1 MRESRL
7 YEINEIKEII
17 DNERIIPYY
26 QPIISLA
33 KNKIVGFEGLSR
45 GVSILDGSLISPIK
59 IFEYAHKYGL
69 EINLDR
75 LCREKCIEGFN
86 KLDFHNKDVHLFV
99 NIDASIIEQGRGS
112 NYLFQQVLSHGVSP
126 ENIVIEINESHV
138 KDINVLVEFVKKYR
152 KEGFLIA
159 LDDLGAG
166 FSNFERI
173 LLLEPDVIKLDITL
187 IKDVDKSYYKQEIFK
202 CLVKLANHIGAIVVA
217 EGVETQ
223 EELNCAIEYGA
234 HLIQGYFFS
243 KPLNLSE
250 ESISN
255 IDFRIKSASIQ
266 YKSYMSL
273 KVKKERISKRKIDS
287 LLNHIISE
295 FERADINEFDN
306 LLLNFVE
313 INKDLNLNMEC
324 VYILDDKGIQVSD
337 TVFSSI
343 TKDNPRKG
351 LIFYPSVK
359 GEDNSLKKYYYD
371 LINSKT
377 NKYTSSPYI
386 SHATGSVCRTI
397 SRIFKHENNKYILCV
412 DLIHKL

>member
-1 MRESRL
+1 MRESSL
-7 YEINEIKEII
+7 YQINEIKEII
-17 DNERIIPYY
+17 DNDRIIPYY

-45 GVSILDGSLISPIK
+45 GVSALDGSLISPIK
-59 IFEYAHKYGL
+59 IFEYAHKYGR
-69 EINLDR
+69 EIYLDR
-75 LCREKCIEGFN
+75 LCREKCINGFN
-86 KLDFHNKDVHLFV
+86 KLNFYNKDVHLFV

-112 NYLFQQVLSHGVSP
+112 NYLFEQVLSHGVSP
-126 ENIVIEINESHV
+126 ENIVIEINESQV

-152 KEGFLIA
+152 KAGFLVA

-173 LLLEPDVIKLDITL
+173 LLLEPDLIKLDITL
-187 IKDVDKSYYKQEIFK
+187 IKDIDKSYYKQEIFK
-202 CLVKLANHIGAIVVA
+202 CLVKLANKIGAIVVA
-217 EGVETQ
+217 EGVETE

-234 HLIQGYFFS
+234 HLIQGYLFS

-250 ESISN
+250 ESITA
-255 IDFRIKSASIQ
+255 IDIRIKNASMQ
-266 YKSYMSL
+266 YKNYMRL
-273 KVKKERISKRKIDS
+273 KVKKEKISKRKIDS
-287 LLNHIISE
+287 LLNQIISE
-295 FERADINEFDN
+295 FELAEIKEFDN

-313 INKDLNLNMEC
+313 SNRDLNVEC
-324 VYILDDKGIQVSD
+324 VYILNHKGIQVSD
-337 TVFSSI
+337 TVFSTI
-343 TKDNPRKG
+343 NKDNHRKG
-351 LIFYPSVK
+351 LMFYPSVK
-359 GEDNSLKKYYYD
+359 GEDNSLNKYYYD

-377 NKYTSSPYI
+377 TKYTSSPYI

>member
-1 MRESRL
+1 MRESSL

-26 QPIISLA
+26 QPIVSLA

-45 GVSILDGSLISPIK
+45 GVSALDASLISPVK
-59 IFEYAHKYGL
+59 IFEYAHKYGR
-69 EINLDR
+69 EIYLDR
-75 LCREKCIEGFN
+75 LCREKCIDGFN
-86 KLDFHNKDVHLFV
+86 KLNFHNKDVHLFV

-112 NYLFQQVLSHGVSP
+112 NYLFKQVLKHGISP
-126 ENIVIEINESHV
+126 ENIVIEINESNV

-152 KEGFLIA
+152 KAGFLIA

-173 LLLEPDVIKLDITL
+173 LLLEPDLIKLDITL
-187 IKDVDKSYYKQEIFK
+187 IKDIDKSYYKQEIFK

-217 EGVETQ
+217 EGVETE
-223 EELNCAIEYGA
+223 EELNCAIEYGV

-243 KPLNLSE
+243 KPLILTE
-250 ESISN
+250 ESITN
-255 IDFRIKSASIQ
+255 IDFRIKDASQ
-266 YKSYMSL
+266 KYKSYMIS
-273 KVKKERISKRKIDS
+273 KVKKERISKRKIDAI
-287 LLNHIISE
+287 LNNIIIE
-295 FERADINEFDN
+295 LEITKINEFDN
-306 LLLNFVE
+306 LLLNFVDS
-313 INKDLNLNMEC
+313 NKDLNMEC
-324 VYILDDKGIQVSD
+324 VYILDNKGIQVSD

-343 TKDNPRKG
+343 TKDNHRKG

-371 LINSKT
+371 LINSKAS
-377 NKYTSSPYI
+377 KYTSSPYI

-397 SRIFKHENNKYILCV
+397 SRIFKHENNKYILCI